1 MGTMIANYEEICMPI
16 PENLLQR
23 SEEISEI
30 LCLITNLSIESIQ
43 MQDLILDGMQI
54 LQKRFKG
61 KSVQKKDPLND

>member
-1 MGTMIANYEEICMPI
+1 MGNMIANYEEICMPI

-23 SEEISEI
+23 SAEISEI

-43 MQDLILDGMQI
+43 MQDLILDGVQI